1 MAAETPPPTPTA
13 SPSGSAADAPPTPA
27 EPGNAGAG
35 APYSRR
41 RRWLFRIAFLLSPVI
56 LLGGGELAARLSGH
70 GGYPP
75 VIRHVGNDGQRD
87 WYTTYRPGVDTFFY
101 SKRSITGGMH
111 TVNFTEPKAPDTVRI
126 LFLGGSA
133 MQGYPYERASTNGAI
148 LEAMLNDAWA
158 GKRRAEVLNL
168 GATAMASFPAR
179 TFLDEMLPHHLDLV
193 VIMTGNNEFY
203 GAYGVSSL
211 HTAGTTPAGMRVAR
225 WVRRLGLVQWMVDT
239 FVHEPTD
246 KAIRSQPLMERVA
259 ANQHVGPEDPLRD
272 RARDVLTADLTYMV
286 ERCRQHNVPVMVC
299 TLPVNERDLA
309 PIGVDDPPSDPAA
322 AAAVADAMTAGA
334 AAADPVSA
342 AVEYELAIK
351 LSPLAA
357 RPHYLLGR
365 AYAQSGDDVAAL
377 AEYTQAR
384 DLDTMPWRAN
394 SWCNTIARTMST
406 RGAIVCEMEDFMRAH
421 SPHGAVGWEL
431 MCDHVHLTARGQAL
445 FAECIAREMTKL
457 AEPLHVDAEALA
469 ALPSWEH
476 YVDAGGTEIYEDFVA
491 ESRMRT
497 LFKIPFMQH
506 NNPEALARCQAR

>member
-1 MAAETPPPTPTA
+1 
-13 SPSGSAADAPPTPA
+13 
-27 EPGNAGAG
+27 
-35 APYSRR
+35 
-41 RRWLFRIAFLLSPVI
+41 PV
-56 LLGGGELAARLSGH
+56 
-70 GGYPP
+70 
-75 VIRHVGNDGQRD
+75 
-87 WYTTYRPGVDTFFY
+87 
-101 SKRSITGGMH
+101 
-111 TVNFTEPKAPDTVRI
+111 
-126 LFLGGSA
+126 
-133 MQGYPYERASTNGAI
+133 
-148 LEAMLNDAWA
+148 
-158 GKRRAEVLNL
+158 
-168 GATAMASFPAR
+168 
-179 TFLDEMLPHHLDLV
+179 
-193 VIMTGNNEFY
+193 
-203 GAYGVSSL
+203 
-211 HTAGTTPAGMRVAR
+211 
-225 WVRRLGLVQWMVDT
+225 
-239 FVHEPTD
+239 
-246 KAIRSQPLMERVA
+246 
-259 ANQHVGPEDPLRD
+259 
-272 RARDVLTADLTYMV
+272 
-286 ERCRQHNVPVMVC
+286 
-299 TLPVNERDLA
+299 
-309 PIGVDDPPSDPAA
+309 GVDDPPSDPAA

-394 SWCNTIARTMST
+394 SWCNTIARTMCT

-506 NNPEALARCQAR
+506 NNPEALARCQARCAMLEERMSPRDREAVGQWQDPGLHLSNHRPLTFVVGYYRMMDGDYAAAERLFAHARACLARVSLWRLQLTWYMLKCRRASAQPWSGADDDLCREGIETGRLLNRFVGFLTPVDPAYLGMIYNVCGDHEQAIALLDNAVRYAKGREGWDMVRLLAESLVRTGQIDRARLLLTLAQKDAAMAPGARALLEQLDAAEPSPGPPNP